1 MDRKYDVDKISIK
14 HLLNDIEQDRISMP
28 EIQRPFVWDT
38 TKVRDLIDSIFRGFP
53 IGYIITSV
61 DPTMIQKDG
70 TKADG
75 KTSIIDGQQRI
86 TAIRASILGEQVIN
100 KYYKP
105 VHIKI
110 AYNPFAD
117 TEAGESRFETLT
129 PAIEKSSKWI
139 PDISKVLNSNFSEI
153 NLIINDFA
161 QNNPERDKNMIEERI
176 IELQRLKDQEIGYIK
191 LLSNQLTIDEVADIF
206 ERINSKG
213 VPLNQADF
221 TMSKLASDKENGSS
235 VRKIIDYFAHL
246 AKEPEYYKH
255 IEANDAQFKESGL
268 LDKIA
273 WLKDDRSDMYDP
285 DFSDII
291 RTSFT
296 YSFKRGKLAD
306 LVALLSGRN
315 FEARTYEV
323 EIAKDTIEKLKNA
336 VLSFVDKNN
345 YTDFLQI
352 IESTGF
358 IDSKMIGSKNALNY
372 TYAIYLLMK
381 NKGINTSIIKKVVA
395 KWFVMSILTGRY
407 SSSPESA
414 IDRDVKEIARSGA
427 EEYLQR
433 IESSDLSQQ
442 FWGVALVNDF
452 DKASQ
457 QHPYLNTFFAAQ
469 VYFGDTGFLSDVTL
483 RSIRS
488 IKGDIHHTFPYDYLK
503 KNGKSDRY
511 EYNQIANFVYME
523 KSTNI
528 QISNMEPSE
537 YMSIVLKQANSGKL
551 DSRHPI
557 GKITSSDI
565 LKTNLRQNCI
575 PEGFEEMS
583 VDDYDNYLK
592 RRRELMVAKVEKYY
606 KSL

>member
-28 EIQRPFVWDT
+28 EIQRPFVWDS

-70 TKADG
+70 SKADG

-86 TAIRASILGEQVIN
+86 TAIRASILGEQVID

-105 VHIKI
+105 IYIKI

-129 PAIEKSSKWI
+129 PAISNSPKWI

-153 NLIINDFA
+153 NSIINEFA
-161 QNNPERDKNMIEERI
+161 QNNPEQDRSVIEERI
-176 IELQRLKDQEIGYIK
+176 VELQRLKDQEIGYIR

-221 TMSKLASDKENGSS
+221 TMSKLASDKESGSA
-235 VRKIIDYFAHL
+235 VRKLIDYFAHL

-255 IEANDAQFKESGL
+255 IEANDTDFRESGL

-323 EIAKDTIEKLKNA
+323 VIAQDTIEKLKEA

-345 YTDFLQI
+345 YTDFIQI

-358 IDSKMIGSKNALNY
+358 IDSRMIGSKNALNY

-381 NKGINTSIIKKVVA
+381 SGGANTSVVKKCVA

-414 IDRDVKEIARSGA
+414 IDRDVKEIARSGVEA
-427 EEYLQR
+427 YLEK

-442 FWGVALVNDF
+442 FWEVALVNDF

-469 VYFGDTGFLSDVTL
+469 VYFGDKGFLSDVRL

-503 KNGKSDRY
+503 KNGKSERY

-528 QISNMEPSE
+528 QISNMEPKE
-537 YMSIVLKQANSGKL
+537 YMRIVFEQAETGLL
-551 DSRHPI
+551 DPKHPI
-557 GKITSSDI
+557 GKITNLSS
-565 LKTNLRQNCI
+565 LKNNLKQNCI
-575 PEGFEEMS
+575 PSGFKDMAIS
-583 VDDYDNYLK
+583 DYDEYLQK
-592 RRRELMVAKVEKYY
+592 RRKLMVAKIEKYY

>member
-1 MDRKYDVDKISIK
+1 MTRKYDVDKISIK
-14 HLLNDIEQDRISMP
+14 NLLADIEQNRITMP

-61 DPTMIQKDG
+61 DPALIQKDG
-70 TKADG
+70 TKAEG

-86 TAIRASILGEQVIN
+86 TALRASILGEEVIN

-105 VHIKI
+105 IRIKI

-117 TEAGESRFETLT
+117 KDKGENMFETLT

-139 PDISKVLNSNFSEI
+139 PDISKVLNGTRSEV
-153 NLIINDFA
+153 N
-161 QNNPERDKNMIEERI
+161 RI
-176 IELQRLKDQEIGYIK
+176 IDDFITKNPDLDPEQIDQKIEDLERLKDQEIGYIR

-221 TMSKLASDKENGSS
+221 TMSKLASDDQEGSN
-235 VRKIIDYFAHL
+235 VRKLVDYFAHL
-246 AKEPEYYKH
+246 AKEPEFFKH
-255 IEANDAQFKESGL
+255 IESNDIKFKETGL
-268 LDKIA
+268 LNDIS
-273 WLKDDRSDMYDP
+273 WLKNDRSDIYDP
-285 DFSDII
+285 DYSDII
-291 RTSFT
+291 RASFT
-296 YSFKRGKLAD
+296 YEFGRGKLSD

-315 FEARTYEV
+315 FEARTYEA
-323 EIAKDTIEKLKNA
+323 EIAKSTIQKLKKG
-336 VLSFVDKNN
+336 VLDFVDKSN

-358 IDSKMIGSKNALNY
+358 IDNKMIGSKNALNY
-372 TYAIYLLMK
+372 AYVIYLLMK
-381 NKGINTSIIKKVVA
+381 RDGANTSIIKKIVS
-395 KWFVMSILTGRY
+395 KWFVMSVLTSRY
-407 SSSPESA
+407 SSSPETI
-414 IDRDVKEIARSGA
+414 IDRDVKEIARNGV
-427 EEYLQR
+427 EGYFNK
-433 IESSDLSQQ
+433 IEDSDLSQQ
-442 FWGVALVNDF
+442 FWDVALVNDF

-503 KNGKSDRY
+503 NNGKPDRY

-528 QISNMEPSE
+528 QIGKRKPSE
-537 YMSIVLKQANSGKL
+537 YMQIVLNQAKNGKL
-551 DSRHPI
+551 NTAHPI
-557 GKITSSDI
+557 GKITNPEI
-565 LKTNLRQNCI
+565 LINNLRQNCI
-575 PEGFEEMS
+575 PEGFENMAIE
-583 VDDYDNYLK
+583 DYQDYLK
-592 RRRELMVAKVEKYY
+592 ARRKLMVKKIEKYY

>member
-14 HLLNDIEQDRISMP
+14 NLLADIEQERISMP
-28 EIQRPFVWDT
+28 EIQRPFVWDS

-61 DPTMIQKDG
+61 DPTLIQKDG

-86 TAIRASILGEQVIN
+86 TALRASILGEEVIN

-105 VHIKI
+105 VRIKI

-117 TEAGESRFETLT
+117 TDAGENKFETLT
-129 PAIEKSSKWI
+129 PAIEKSPKWI
-139 PDISKVLNSNFSEI
+139 PDISKVLTGSRSEV
-153 NLIINDFA
+153 NTIIDQFA
-161 QNNPERDKNMIEERI
+161 QNNPDRKKEDIDERI
-176 IELQRLKDQEIGYIK
+176 EDLERLKDQEIGYIR

-221 TMSKLASDKENGSS
+221 TMSKLASDKDNGSS
-235 VRKIIDYFAHL
+235 VRKLVDYFAHL
-246 AKEPEYYKH
+246 AKEPEFFKH
-255 IEANDAQFKESGL
+255 IEANDTDFKESGL

-273 WLKDDRSDMYDP
+273 WLKDDRSDIYDP
-285 DFSDII
+285 DYSDII

-315 FEARTYEV
+315 FEARIYEA
-323 EIAKDTIEKLKNA
+323 EIARATISKFKDS
-336 VLSFVDKNN
+336 VLDFVDKNN

-372 TYAIYLLMK
+372 SYVIYLLMK
-381 NKGINTSIIKKVVA
+381 KDNHNTSVIKKVVA
-395 KWFVMSILTGRY
+395 KWFVMSVLTSRY
-407 SSSPESA
+407 SSSPESI

-427 EEYLQR
+427 EEYLR
-433 IESSDLSQQ
+433 KIEDSDLSQQ
-442 FWGVALVNDF
+442 FWDVALVNDF

-488 IKGDIHHTFPYDYLK
+488 VKGDIHHTFPYDYLK
-503 KNGKSDRY
+503 KNGKADRY

-528 QISNMEPSE
+528 QIGNKKPSE
-537 YMSIVLKQANSGKL
+537 YMKIVIDQALSGKL
-551 DSRHPI
+551 DSKHPI
-557 GKITSSDI
+557 GKITDKDQLSI
-565 LKTNLRQNCI
+565 NLKQNCI
-575 PEGFEEMS
+575 PVGFEELS
-583 VDDYDNYLK
+583 IDDYDDYLK
-592 RRRELMVAKVEKYY
+592 ARRKLMVAKIEKYY

>member
-1 MDRKYDVDKISIK
+1 MTRKYDVDKISIK
-14 HLLNDIEQDRISMP
+14 NLLADIEQNRITMP

-61 DPTMIQKDG
+61 DPALIQKDG
-70 TKADG
+70 TKAEG

-86 TAIRASILGEQVIN
+86 TALRASILGEEVIN

-105 VHIKI
+105 IRIKI

-117 TEAGESRFETLT
+117 KDKGENMFETLT

-139 PDISKVLNSNFSEI
+139 PDISKVLNGTRSEV
-153 NLIINDFA
+153 N
-161 QNNPERDKNMIEERI
+161 RI
-176 IELQRLKDQEIGYIK
+176 IDDFITKNPDLDPEQIDQKIEDLERLKDQEIGYIR

-221 TMSKLASDKENGSS
+221 TMSKLASDDQEGSN
-235 VRKIIDYFAHL
+235 VRKLVDYFAHL
-246 AKEPEYYKH
+246 AKEPEFFKH
-255 IEANDAQFKESGL
+255 IESNDIKFKETGL
-268 LDKIA
+268 LNDIS
-273 WLKDDRSDMYDP
+273 WLKNDRSDIYDP
-285 DFSDII
+285 DYSDII
-291 RTSFT
+291 RASFT
-296 YSFKRGKLAD
+296 YEFGRGKLSD

-315 FEARTYEV
+315 FEARTYEA
-323 EIAKDTIEKLKNA
+323 EIAKSTIQKLKKG
-336 VLSFVDKNN
+336 VLDFVDKSN

-358 IDSKMIGSKNALNY
+358 IDNKMIGSKNALNY
-372 TYAIYLLMK
+372 AYVIYLLMK
-381 NKGINTSIIKKVVA
+381 RDGANTSIIKKIVS
-395 KWFVMSILTGRY
+395 KWFVMSVLTSRY
-407 SSSPESA
+407 SSSPETI
-414 IDRDVKEIARSGA
+414 IDRDVKEIARNGV
-427 EEYLQR
+427 EGYFNK
-433 IESSDLSQQ
+433 IEDSDLSQQ
-442 FWGVALVNDF
+442 FWDVALVNDF

-503 KNGKSDRY
+503 NNGKPDRY

-528 QISNMEPSE
+528 QIGKKKPSE
-537 YMSIVLKQANSGKL
+537 YMQIVLNQAKNGKL
-551 DSRHPI
+551 NTAHPI
-557 GKITSSDI
+557 GKITNPEI
-565 LKTNLRQNCI
+565 LTNNLKQNCI
-575 PEGFEEMS
+575 PEGFENMAIE
-583 VDDYDNYLK
+583 DYQDYLK
-592 RRRELMVAKVEKYY
+592 ARRKLMVKKIEKYY

>member
-14 HLLNDIEQDRISMP
+14 NLLADIEQERISMP
-28 EIQRPFVWDT
+28 EIQRPFVWDS

-61 DPTMIQKDG
+61 DPTLIQKDG

-86 TAIRASILGEQVIN
+86 TALRASILGEEVIN

-105 VHIKI
+105 VRIKI

-117 TEAGESRFETLT
+117 TDAGENKFETLT
-129 PAIEKSSKWI
+129 PAIEKSPKWI
-139 PDISKVLNSNFSEI
+139 PDISKVLTGSRSEV
-153 NLIINDFA
+153 NTIIDQFA
-161 QNNPERDKNMIEERI
+161 QNNPDRKKEDIDERI
-176 IELQRLKDQEIGYIK
+176 EDLERLKDQEIGYIR

-221 TMSKLASDKENGSS
+221 TMSKLASDKDNGSS
-235 VRKIIDYFAHL
+235 VRKLVDYFAHL
-246 AKEPEYYKH
+246 AKEPEFFKH
-255 IEANDAQFKESGL
+255 IEANDTDFKESGL

-273 WLKDDRSDMYDP
+273 WLKDDRSDIYDP
-285 DFSDII
+285 DYSDII

-315 FEARTYEV
+315 FEARIYEA
-323 EIAKDTIEKLKNA
+323 EIARATIGKFKDS
-336 VLSFVDKNN
+336 VLDFVDKNN

-372 TYAIYLLMK
+372 SYVIYLLMK
-381 NKGINTSIIKKVVA
+381 KDNHNTSVIKKVVA
-395 KWFVMSILTGRY
+395 KWFVMSVLTSRY
-407 SSSPESA
+407 SSSPESI

-427 EEYLQR
+427 EEYLR
-433 IESSDLSQQ
+433 KIEDSDLSQQ
-442 FWGVALVNDF
+442 FWDVALVNDF

-488 IKGDIHHTFPYDYLK
+488 VKGDIHHTFPYDYLK
-503 KNGKSDRY
+503 KNGKADRY

-528 QISNMEPSE
+528 QIGNKKPSE
-537 YMSIVLKQANSGKL
+537 YMKIVIDQALSGKL
-551 DSRHPI
+551 DSKHPI
-557 GKITSSDI
+557 GKITDKDQLSI
-565 LKTNLRQNCI
+565 NLKQNCI
-575 PEGFEEMS
+575 PVGFEELS
-583 VDDYDNYLK
+583 IDDYDDYLK
-592 RRRELMVAKVEKYY
+592 ARRKLMVAKIEKYY